1 MKKESNY
8 YTLMFIPA
16 NNGKT
21 FTLSIHKYILRS
33 LLIFIVIFTTGL
45 LLLLFKSGEIAAKL
59 QLLYVIKLEN
69 EKLSTENKQL
79 RSISKEFSKIE
90 SLSKYLERL
99 ASVSAASKYENKPV
113 LQKSLSENDQVIPQ
127 VNQQIQTVTPNAIG
141 IQENG
146 SLFNSIPNISPV
158 EGWITRPFLN
168 DSIESNKGHRG
179 IDIAAASGTPIRA
192 TASGIVSDIQNDKD
206 FGLVITIQHD
216 RGYIT
221 KYNHCLQILVSL
233 NTIVKKG
240 QTIALVGNTGR
251 SSAPHLHYEILK
263 DGKYINPSTLMS
275 HNE

>member
-33 LLIFIVIFTTGL
+33 LLTFLVIFSTGL

-59 QLLYVIKLEN
+59 QLLYVIKMEN
-69 EKLSTENKQL
+69 EKLSTENKQF
-79 RSISKEFSKIE
+79 RSIIKEFNKIE
-90 SLSKYLERL
+90 VLSKYIEKL
-99 ASVSAASKYENKPV
+99 ATVSATQKYDNKPDI
-113 LQKSLSENDQVIPQ
+113 QESYSENNQVVPAI
-127 VNQQIQTVTPNAIG
+127 NQQIQTQTPNTSG
-141 IQENG
+141 LFENG

-158 EGWITRPFLN
+158 EGWITRPFSY
-168 DSIESNKGHRG
+168 DSSESNNGHRG

-192 TASGIVSDIQNDKD
+192 TASGIVSDIQNDRD
-206 FGLVITIQHD
+206 FGLVVIVQHD

-221 KYNHCLQILVSL
+221 KYNHCSQILASL
-233 NTIVKKG
+233 HTIVKKG

-263 DGKYINPSTLMS
+263 DGKYINPSTLLS
-275 HNE
+275 HGE